1 MIVTCVYIHVRP
13 EAVEKFISATTE
25 SHAESVKEK
34 GNLRFDLI
42 QKADDIC
49 SFMLYEAYETEEAAV
64 VHKSTPHYN
73 KWRETV
79 QDFMAE
85 PRAGVRY
92 NIIEPADKT
101 KW

>member
-1 MIVTCVYIHVRP
+1 MIVTCVYIHVLP
-13 EAVEKFISATTE
+13 EAVEKFIKATSENHT
-25 SHAESVKEK
+25 ESVKEK

-42 QKADDIC
+42 QKADDNC
-49 SFMLYEAYETEEAAV
+49 SFMLYEAYETEEAAAA
-64 VHKSTPHYN
+64 HKNTPHYN

-85 PRAGVRY
+85 PRTGVRY
-92 NIIEPADKT
+92 KIIEPADKS